1 MLKKGLTNLNKD
13 EIDVESLKAE
23 PDALDQSMA
32 LNRIVLSLLD
42 KKHKEDILTKW
53 VLIISILVNLL
64 IAGIFIAYENQFYTI
79 PAETTTTTTITQE
92 TDGESSDINNVQ
104 GDQYNDTASHVEG
117 GNE

>member
-13 EIDVESLKAE
+13 KIDVESLKAE

-53 VLIISILVNLL
+53 VLIISILVNLV
-64 IAGIFIAYENQFYTI
+64 IAGMFIVYESQFTTVQT
-79 PAETTTTTTITQE
+79 ETTTTVTQE
-92 TDGESSDINNVQ
+92 TSDDSDINNVQ
-104 GDQYNDTASHVEG
+104 GDQYNDTASHTEG